1 MPTTD
6 AILLDTHALLWW
18 QAGSDRLS
26 AVATAAIDAAARVL
40 ISPISCWEV
49 AMLVSRRRVSL
60 DRAVTAWVQDL
71 MTSQQVEVAQLTP
84 AIAVSAGELD
94 DFHGD
99 PADRLIYATAE
110 AMGTRL
116 VTKDSKLQDVAERLA
131 TVSTVW

>member
-1 MPTTD
+1 
-6 AILLDTHALLWW
+6 
-18 QAGSDRLS
+18 
-26 AVATAAIDAAARVL
+26 
-40 ISPISCWEV
+40 
-49 AMLVSRRRVSL
+49 MLVSRRRVSL

>member
-1 MPTTD
+1 MTMSPTSRWGASGMPTTD

-26 AVATAAIDAAARVL
+26 AVAAAAIDAAARVL

-84 AIAVSAGELD
+84 AICRV
-94 DFHGD
+94 
-99 PADRLIYATAE
+99 R
-110 AMGTRL
+110 R
-116 VTKDSKLQDVAERLA
+116 
-131 TVSTVW
+131 